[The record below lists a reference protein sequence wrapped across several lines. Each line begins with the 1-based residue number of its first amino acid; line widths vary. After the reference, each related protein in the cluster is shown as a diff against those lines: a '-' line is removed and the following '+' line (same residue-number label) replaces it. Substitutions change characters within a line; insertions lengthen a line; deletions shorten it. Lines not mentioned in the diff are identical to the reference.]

1 MSINDE
7 KIPTTT
13 LNLHFLAVRYVNQE
27 NEFKNDSFNFQS
39 STFPKNLLV
48 SDVPTNLCAGDG
60 AHDNIRETETCPK
73 NVIESLSFWLASFS
87 YITHKIVILLFY
99 KP

>member
-7 KIPTTT
+7 NIPTTT

-27 NEFKNDSFNFQS
+27 NELKMTVSTFKVQL
-39 STFPKNLLV
+39 FPKNLLV

-73 NVIESLSFWLASFS
+73 NVIESLSFW
-87 YITHKIVILLFY
+87 
-99 KP
+99 